1 MSKQSADSSKTY
13 LWCDQCRRSFRHEE
27 SVDGKCPICSSPMQ
41 PTGKMNAILRGLMS
55 NELAGSPIVTKHRQ
69 IVRLIWTRNGQGEQY
84 YRVLQPAMP
93 YSRFESR
100 VTELICRGADEG
112 WISIVMPAAPNTD
125 ERNYRIEFID
135 EDRFL
140 AELDAIA
147 SEPAK
152 R

>member
-1 MSKQSADSSKTY
+1 
-13 LWCDQCRRSFRHEE
+13 
-27 SVDGKCPICSSPMQ
+27 MQ

-112 WISIVMPAAPNTD
+112 WISIVMPAAPNID
-125 ERNYRIEFID
+125 ERNYRIEYID

-140 AELDAIA
+140 AELEAIA

-152 R
+152 G